1 MNTISKK
8 ILAIIFILLIFFI
21 GLGTSLRMMDGMDQV
36 REQEGV
42 QDTKAA
48 LDSLITDSFMNKTDW
63 VSINGLFQRLLGV
76 TIVRDEDKDVYKLSN
91 GQIMYNL
98 PERDMTKYAGYVA
111 DLDKALKEKDIE
123 LLYVQI
129 PYKIKDDSYM
139 PPGTHA
145 PANKNA
151 DQLVKLLREK
161 DVDTLDLRDE
171 IAAQKLDWTSLFF
184 DTDHH
189 WTPQTAFW
197 AADVIMKR
205 VNKDYGFE
213 INEDYYDEK
222 NWNHETLENY
232 MLGSIGRRT
241 GVFYDGLDDFT
252 IYDPKFETD
261 FDFWGVNQ
269 DGKEDTREG
278 SFRDSMYLWENME
291 KRADFER
298 NTYNT
303 YLGKEYGLFDIIN
316 HRSDNDLNILM
327 IRESFSDAL
336 APFLSVNADRVTG
349 VDLRK
354 YHEKDILEL
363 CDEYDAD
370 LVMIP
375 YNPSA
380 FSKKQFDFFGQ
391 GW

>member
-1 MNTISKK
+1 MEKGKPTVNTISKK

-111 DLDKALKEKDIE
+111 DLDKALKEEDIE

-145 PANKNA
+145 PANENA

-161 DVDTLDLRDE
+161 GVDTLDLRD
-171 IAAQKLDWTSLFF
+171 
-184 DTDHH
+184 
-189 WTPQTAFW
+189 
-197 AADVIMKR
+197 
-205 VNKDYGFE
+205 
-213 INEDYYDEK
+213 
-222 NWNHETLENY
+222 
-232 MLGSIGRRT
+232 
-241 GVFYDGLDDFT
+241 
-252 IYDPKFETD
+252 
-261 FDFWGVNQ
+261 
-269 DGKEDTREG
+269 
-278 SFRDSMYLWENME
+278 
-291 KRADFER
+291 
-298 NTYNT
+298 
-303 YLGKEYGLFDIIN
+303 
-316 HRSDNDLNILM
+316 
-327 IRESFSDAL
+327 
-336 APFLSVNADRVTG
+336 
-349 VDLRK
+349 
-354 YHEKDILEL
+354 
-363 CDEYDAD
+363 
-370 LVMIP
+370 
-375 YNPSA
+375 
-380 FSKKQFDFFGQ
+380 
-391 GW
+391 